1 MAGLTGSSDDDE
13 MGTGGEESGKGVVV
27 LGVVRRCRLLQLTG
41 ATTKPVGRGKLLL
54 HRAP

>member
-13 MGTGGEESGKGVVV
+13 MGTGWEESGKGVVV

-41 ATTKPVGRGKLLL
+41 ATTKPVGRGKLPL